1 MLASDSQ
8 LWARA
13 LLFIIS
19 SSRSDDGGG
28 HATTTNAMTI
38 QWSRNTRESNDAS
51 FLFPHSPQCSNS
63 FAQSSRLV
71 LPPSLAMFN
80 SSLSLFAVRFGFPV
94 HVPGHI
100 HCREG
105 YIIGN

>member
-1 MLASDSQ
+1 MLASDSR

-19 SSRSDDGGG
+19 SSRSDDDGG

-38 QWSRNTRESNDAS
+38 QWRG
-51 FLFPHSPQCSNS
+51 PQCSNSNS

-71 LPPSLAMFN
+71 LPPSLAMFT
-80 SSLSLFAVRFGFPV
+80 SSLSLFAVRFDFPV
-94 HVPGHI
+94 YVPGRI